1 MALCSSLPAWAGE
14 VAGTVFDARGRAV
27 AGVALELA
35 GQQAVSGADGA
46 FTFSDVAEGQHSVIA
61 GSQAVAVTVPAEG
74 AVRRNVFL
82 LSGAA
87 RARVTGEV
95 AIPADNAAVLAE
107 TVRLAAMLLAEG
119 DDTSARR
126 VTDLTG

>member
-1 MALCSSLPAWAGE
+1 M
-14 VAGTVFDARGRAV
+14 FDARGRAV

-87 RARVTGEV
+87 RARVTGEL

>member
-1 MALCSSLPAWAGE
+1 M
-14 VAGTVFDARGRAV
+14 FDARGRAV
-27 AGVALELA
+27 AGVSLELA
-35 GQQAVSGADGA
+35 GQQVVSGADGA

-61 GSQAVAVTVPAEG
+61 GSQAVAVTVPADG

-119 DDTSARR
+119 DDTAARR